1 MLAQKIFLMSA
12 LLLQYASSVPYP
24 LPNSTVSPN
33 STICDTNPILCEGNP
48 NSPDL
53 PPLPIGEYICHE
65 VFPIDFTIV
74 NSRYPNY
81 DIDHLH
87 RSHDFFML
95 RRQIKDQGEIATQVQ
110 FEGLP
115 KNCSNLT
122 CQLEFVLPRKDL
134 QRISGPNPSFNVYRV
149 ERENSA
155 LATWITYENDK
166 SALFFGT
173 VNGEEDAL
181 ERTRSVGGVA
191 AINSTAC
198 NETMSFTMGMMYDS
212 PEPNYWQFSNVAP
225 PAFPVQGFR
234 IVYGC

>member
-1 MLAQKIFLMSA
+1 
-12 LLLQYASSVPYP
+12 
-24 LPNSTVSPN
+24 
-33 STICDTNPILCEGNP
+33 
-48 NSPDL
+48 
-53 PPLPIGEYICHE
+53 
-65 VFPIDFTIV
+65 
-74 NSRYPNY
+74 
-81 DIDHLH
+81 
-87 RSHDFFML
+87 ML

-149 ERENSA
+149 ERETSA